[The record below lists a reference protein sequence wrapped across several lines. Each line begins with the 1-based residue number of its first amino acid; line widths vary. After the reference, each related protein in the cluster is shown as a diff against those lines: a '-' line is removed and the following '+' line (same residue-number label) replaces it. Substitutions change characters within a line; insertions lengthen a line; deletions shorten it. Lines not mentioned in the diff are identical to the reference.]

1 MLKGL
6 FASRLSR
13 AMLAAAFVLLVGAG
27 AAYANDVKPLGL
39 NETHNYPI
47 NVYAVTTQYNADK
60 TRALSA
66 RGYINA
72 NISGTKTI
80 QIRVANGSGSVLTSP
95 VTITS
100 GTKRIFTNSYG
111 GVVRTQ
117 PQVKAVSTAHQ
128 VQGTWTYR
136 DL

>member
-1 MLKGL
+1 MLKRV
-6 FASRLSR
+6 FANKLGR
-13 AMLAAAFVLLVGAG
+13 AAFAAAFTLLIGVG
-27 AAYANDVKPLGL
+27 AAYANDIKPMGL
-39 NETHNYPI
+39 DETHNYPI

-60 TRALSA
+60 TRAISA

-72 NISGTKTI
+72 NISGTKAI
-80 QIRVANGSGSVLTSP
+80 QIRVANGNGSILTSP
-95 VTITS
+95 VTITN
-100 GTKRIFTNSYG
+100 GTKRIFTNTYG
-111 GVVRTQ
+111 DLVRTQ